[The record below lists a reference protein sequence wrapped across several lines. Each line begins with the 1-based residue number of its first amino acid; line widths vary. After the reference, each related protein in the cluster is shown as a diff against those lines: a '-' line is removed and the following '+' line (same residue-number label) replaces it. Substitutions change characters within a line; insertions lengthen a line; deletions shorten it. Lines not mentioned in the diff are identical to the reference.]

1 MLSLNFRDF
10 FLDQLRATPSLTL
23 NGRTALVL
31 GHGAVG
37 SRVASA
43 LAALG
48 MDVHAVARSQ
58 RRRSDGGGGAAGVT
72 VHGNS
77 SNGNSGASTGGSAI
91 TRTTTTTSTSTSTST
106 SSSTPSKAG
115 LREHPLRVDE
125 SLLAAAAGV
134 VVCLQGTAE
143 TKGPLGEREL
153 RRLPRGA
160 YLVNVGRGSVVDE
173 GALFRALRDGHL
185 GGAGIDEW
193 YNYPNAMFQQKGPE
207 VDSNLGPAS
216 KPFHELP
223 NVVMSPHRGQSSDSK
238 ARDRIVELQTMLSSL
253 AASGKMPNRYDLERG
268 Y

>member
-91 TRTTTTTSTSTSTST
+91 TRTST

-125 SLLAAAAGV
+125 SLLATAAVV
-134 VVCLQGTAE
+134 VVCLPGTAE
-143 TKGPLGEREL
+143 TKGLLGEREL

-185 GGAGIDEW
+185 GGAGIDVW

>member
-77 SNGNSGASTGGSAI
+77 INGNSGASTGGSAI
-91 TRTTTTTSTSTSTST
+91 TRTSTSTST
-106 SSSTPSKAG
+106 STPSKAG

-125 SLLAAAAGV
+125 SLLATAAVV
-134 VVCLQGTAE
+134 VVCLPGTAE
-143 TKGPLGEREL
+143 TKGLLGEREL

-185 GGAGIDEW
+185 GGAGIDVW